1 MFAIRVIKESLEH
14 VKRTPDLAVTLSD
27 RADIIEEVGLDSLQM
42 LQFMLELEERL
53 SIQIDFDALEY
64 SYLNSIQRLA
74 EFLERM
80 PQQRPRS
87 SLP

>member
-14 VKRTPDLAVTLSD
+14 VKRTAGLAATLSD
-27 RADIIEEVGLDSLQM
+27 GADIIGEVRLDSLQM

-74 EFLERM
+74 EFLEMM

-87 SLP
+87 SLL